1 MLLDEGRAESLAYKQ
16 SWKFVILT
24 ECIRAYAEN
33 YKSRGVKVPK
43 QLAVAERVLERLF
56 DSPIPSIGRLVGDK
70 ILSISSLKLP
80 KGGASVEDGEFE
92 GISLDGGSVAFED
105 VKENRSLR
113 RQLSEN
119 IGTLL
124 SVLEK
129 SIESCID
136 ELPRIFICFDKVDEA
151 WDEVSFE
158 DSKLVIAGLVSASDS
173 ISSGFNKKVRPL
185 IFLREDIFDVLSIND
200 ANKLREDCGALL
212 HWNRSSL
219 SSMLLH
225 RINYFAKI
233 NGLEPVSDID
243 ALFDRKELRQR
254 NKPLNHIIKRTMMR
268 PRDLISFLSKVLQRM
283 KEEAEDPFR
292 DEPIVFD
299 QLSAN
304 AVYDAEPGYSEW
316 LEKELI
322 EEWAVQRPVIK
333 ELFNALRN
341 NASTNFTKEEFAR
354 ELEKLGV
361 ESDSTTVDGCLRFL
375 FDNSII
381 GFKIGQ
387 SAEWKFKCFYPSQ
400 GFVSSSEYRVHE
412 GLVRALNLTES
423 RDRVASAGE

>member
-1 MLLDEGRAESLAYKQ
+1 
-16 SWKFVILT
+16 
-24 ECIRAYAEN
+24 
-33 YKSRGVKVPK
+33 
-43 QLAVAERVLERLF
+43 
-56 DSPIPSIGRLVGDK
+56 
-70 ILSISSLKLP
+70 
-80 KGGASVEDGEFE
+80 
-92 GISLDGGSVAFED
+92 
-105 VKENRSLR
+105 
-113 RQLSEN
+113 
-119 IGTLL
+119 
-124 SVLEK
+124 
-129 SIESCID
+129 
-136 ELPRIFICFDKVDEA
+136 
-151 WDEVSFE
+151 
-158 DSKLVIAGLVSASDS
+158 
-173 ISSGFNKKVRPL
+173 
-185 IFLREDIFDVLSIND
+185 
-200 ANKLREDCGALL
+200 
-212 HWNRSSL
+212 
-219 SSMLLH
+219 
-225 RINYFAKI
+225 
-233 NGLEPVSDID
+233 
-243 ALFDRKELRQR
+243 
-254 NKPLNHIIKRTMMR
+254 MR